1 MIKKLEKLFEI
12 YGWIQIVFS
21 AILLAGMVGVVLYF
35 TVSKIIGMIVGII
48 IVIFG
53 MHIAYRAYKGKGTIH
68 LLSRTIA
75 SPELDN
81 KEEENNV
88 PEKEKVIS

>member
-1 MIKKLEKLFEI
+1 MSKKLEKLSEI

-35 TVSKIIGMIVGII
+35 TVSKILGVIVGII
-48 IVIFG
+48 IAIFG
-53 MHIAYRAYKGKGTIH
+53 IYIACRAYKGKGTIH

-75 SPELDN
+75 SPELDD
-81 KEEENNV
+81 KEEENNI
-88 PEKEKVIS
+88 PDKEKV